1 MVRVPIGEEWVIKQ
15 VMYLGAQSLLIPMI
29 DTGEQAARMVRA
41 TRYASE
47 GVRGLGAA
55 VARASGFGADADAD
69 FVATAADQVCLL
81 LQAETRLALE
91 NTDDIANTD
100 GVDCVFIG
108 PADLSADMGYPGNSG
123 APEVREAIA
132 HAVSRIKAAGKA
144 AGIIHY
150 DAADFGYYRKF
161 GINFLG
167 TGADA
172 SLLRVAMQ
180 ANVAAARAA
189 IRD

>member
-108 PADLSADMGYPGNSG
+108 PADMGYPGNSG